1 MPDGIPPP
9 ELGKLVFRA
18 SLTLGEVH
26 DVGATQY
33 GKRRVVDVKG
43 GTVTGDRIQGSVQPG
58 GVEFE
63 LTLSNGAVELEQLLM
78 LRASSGANIY
88 FRSCGTAAGSGPVRI
103 VPDVEAPNSGA
114 YAFLNTG
121 KFAGIR
127 VLDAA
132 KKSLEL
138 AVYDVSSVA
147 RVEPAVNVANPAGVP
162 DQSWECVKVSG
173 QRGAVVYT
181 ESVGI
186 GGSLSVGASKRGNR
200 NVIPITGGSASGRV
214 AGKVL
219 PGGADF
225 QLLGSPFVL
234 DARYTIRANDGE
246 LIVVR
251 NCGPVG
257 ALVPVFEAR
266 ADGPYAFLNPNT
278 WLSSDPSIAVGAVNL
293 TIYEKR

>member
-1 MPDGIPPP
+1 MPEGIPPP
-9 ELGKLVFRA
+9 ARGTPVFRA
-18 SLTLGEVH
+18 TLTLGDVH
-26 DVGATQY
+26 DVGTTQY

-43 GTVTGDRIQGSVQPG
+43 GTVTGDRIQASVQPG

-63 LTLSNGAVELEQLLM
+63 LTLANGAVELEELFM
-78 LRASSGANIY
+78 LRTSAGTNIY
-88 FRSCGTAAGSGPVRI
+88 FRSCGTAATGGQVRI
-103 VPDVEAPNSGA
+103 VPDIEAPNSGA

-121 KFAGIR
+121 KLAGTR
-127 VLDAA
+127 VLDTA
-132 KKSLEL
+132 KKTLEL
-138 AVYDVSSVA
+138 AVYDVSSTG
-147 RVEPAVNVANPAGVP
+147 RVEPAANVVEPAGVP
-162 DQSWECVKVSG
+162 DQSWDCVKVSG
-173 QRGAVVYT
+173 QRGPVVYT

-225 QLLGSPFVL
+225 QILGSPFYL
-234 DARYTIRANDGE
+234 DARYTIRTDDGE

-278 WLSSDPSIAVGAVNL
+278 WLSSDPSIAPGAVNL